1 MCSACAADF
10 EFARSQHLAQNRL
23 MAASVGFGR
32 VAGASGQLLG
42 QATGAVMTGA
52 VGGVMRLA
60 SGAAHGVQ
68 QAVAG
73 LRMAETPSPAR
84 PRVLELTEDR
94 TVSEAGSQEAVTA
107 TASHSIDNS
116 FEQQVIEQLKSMQE
130 K

>member
-1 MCSACAADF
+1 
-10 EFARSQHLAQNRL
+10 
-23 MAASVGFGR
+23 
-32 VAGASGQLLG
+32 
-42 QATGAVMTGA
+42 
-52 VGGVMRLA
+52 MRLA

-116 FEQQVIEQLKSMQE
+116 FEQQVMEQLKAMQE
-130 K
+130 KMNRLESENQRLRGQDNSPAAISRFKSFTTRVSPS